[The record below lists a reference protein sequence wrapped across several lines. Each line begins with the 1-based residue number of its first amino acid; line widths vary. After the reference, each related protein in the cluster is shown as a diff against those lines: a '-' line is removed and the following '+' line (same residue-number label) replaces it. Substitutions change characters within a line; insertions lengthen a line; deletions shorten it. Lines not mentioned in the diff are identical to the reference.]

1 MLQALHSWRREMK
14 PANLRAYTPYG
25 FQDARTCFTSVVN
38 FNGERLDFHVG
49 VYLLGNGYRGF
60 SPALMRFVAPD
71 SWSPFGAGGLNCYAY
86 CTDNPVAGVDPS
98 GHLEVR
104 RNPVVLALRARIRVL
119 DRDRTQ
125 RQARAQAR
133 IPAQARARAPARVQG
148 LAPVRAQTRPQ
159 QIPPVQASPPDYLN
173 RLVNNAEGY
182 LIDLRIRENRQPLP
196 VPPIVV
202 GSEAASTPPFSIGRA
217 FSLYAELLTTDRH
230 ERNYQRGIAY
240 VAQGTELRAQY
251 DRDMAVIRERA
262 RQIRTELGLDALS
275 WFHF

>member
-1 MLQALHSWRREMK
+1 MK
-14 PANLRAYTPYG
+14 PEDLRAYTPYG
-25 FQDARTCFTSVVN
+25 FQDARTCFTSVMN
-38 FNGERLDFHVG
+38 FNGERLDCRAG

-71 SWSPFGAGGLNCYAY
+71 SWSPFGAGGLNSYAY
-86 CTDNPVAGVDPS
+86 CTGNPVAGVDPS
-98 GHLEVR
+98 GHTEIR
-104 RNPVVLALRARIRVL
+104 RNPAVLALRAKARDL
-119 DRDRTQ
+119 DPARTQ
-125 RQARAQAR
+125 RQARAQVRTPAR
-133 IPAQARARAPARVQG
+133 TREHAPARVQG
-148 LAPVRAQTRPQ
+148 QAPARVQTRPQ

-182 LIDLRIRENRQPLP
+182 LIDLRIRENRPPLP
-196 VPPIVV
+196 VPPIIV
-202 GSEAASTPPFSIGRA
+202 GSEAVSTPPFTRGQAS
-217 FSLYAELLTTDRH
+217 SLYAELLTTNRH

-251 DRDMAVIRERA
+251 DRDIASIRERA